1 MILRFILW
9 SIVITVILR
18 FISRFLLPILGM
30 TNMAQQKLNE
40 MQRQMEEMQRKQ
52 QQAQAATAKKP
63 QQVDGDYI
71 DYEEVK

>member
-1 MILRFILW
+1 
-9 SIVITVILR
+9 
-18 FISRFLLPILGM
+18 M

-40 MQRQMEEMQRKQ
+40 MQKQMEEMQRKQ
-52 QQAQAATAKKP
+52 QQAQPNTTKKA

>member
-1 MILRFILW
+1 MLLRIILW
-9 SIVITVILR
+9 SIVLTVIFR
-18 FISRFLLPILGM
+18 FISRFILPILGM

-40 MQRQMEEMQRKQ
+40 MQKQMEEMQRKQ
-52 QQAQAATAKKP
+52 QQAQANTTKKA

>member
-1 MILRFILW
+1 
-9 SIVITVILR
+9 
-18 FISRFLLPILGM
+18 M

-40 MQRQMEEMQRKQ
+40 MQKQMEEMQRKQ
-52 QQAQAATAKKP
+52 QQAQANTTKKA

>member
-1 MILRFILW
+1 
-9 SIVITVILR
+9 
-18 FISRFLLPILGM
+18 M

>member
-1 MILRFILW
+1 
-9 SIVITVILR
+9 
-18 FISRFLLPILGM
+18 M

-40 MQRQMEEMQRKQ
+40 MQKQMEEMQRKQ
-52 QQAQAATAKKP
+52 QQAHTNTPKKA